1 MSLGDQGTAVLG
13 LAHGELGA
21 PQLPTLD
28 ADIGLPPLTVAVT
41 LQGDLAL
48 AVDVMLPAP
57 GISATLAGD
66 ATLGADMLLPALAVD
81 VAATVASAHDL
92 TAEVALPPLDI
103 SALAQVHLL
112 AVIELTLPRLRGPDD
127 TAHVSVALP
136 AMTVAAD
143 IYRPPVARDAMAA
156 VAMPALLVHATLRD
170 PRVDMAADMSM
181 PRLGLAAHIV
191 GLDAVSVPLLA
202 PLPLS
207 PNWAHGMQESYE
219 WRTDVLRAND
229 GSEQRIRVRRFP
241 RRGIEF
247 RALVAGRQAQ
257 AAVLAVRGLIGRVCA
272 VGLWMHAGRLA
283 ADVAAGTA
291 TLPVAVPDIAECRPG
306 AGVLIWHDELLHEH
320 ATVLAVDAQAQTL
333 TLATPLQRSWPA
345 GTRVVPTQAMR
356 LEQARIQHPSA
367 AVAEIHV
374 QATDEWGTPIDESAR
389 WTGPVLTP
397 THPRAGGELLL
408 QRPDWAEPPQA
419 EYLRDLARI
428 DSVSGPVWSLE
439 RGRSFVSHGFG
450 DFGGGGDYSPD
461 EIGGRAHYRRTLR
474 YLLGDRTG
482 IRRWLAWL
490 GWAGG
495 RLRAFWCPTHS
506 LDMAVD
512 ADGHVDVSHLTDW
525 LALGERSRLA
535 WVSHRHGM
543 AALEIGAQSVAAL
556 WLSTETLGLFAH
568 WLERVRL
575 DADRIAIHWETDGIA
590 RLDLPVVSCWR
601 DARDWQH
608 WEYWG

>member
-127 TAHVSVALP
+127 TTQISVALP

-143 IYRPPVARDAMAA
+143 IYRPPVARDAMIAA
-156 VAMPALLVHATLRD
+156 ALPALHVHATLRD
-170 PRVDMAADMSM
+170 PRV
-181 PRLGLAAHIV
+181 
-191 GLDAVSVPLLA
+191 GLDAVSVPVLA

-207 PNWAHGMQESYE
+207 PNWEYGVQESYE

-229 GSEQRIRVRRFP
+229 GSEQRIRVRRYP

-247 RALVAGRQAQ
+247 RGLVAGRQAQ
-257 AAVLAVRGLIGRVCA
+257 VAVLAVRGLIGRVCA

-283 ADVAAGTA
+283 GDVAAGTA
-291 TLPVAVPDIAECRPG
+291 TLPVDVPEIAECRPG
-306 AGVLIWHDELLHEH
+306 AGVLIWHDELLHEY
-320 ATVLAVDAQAQTL
+320 ATLLAVDAQTQTL

-389 WTGPVLTP
+389 WTGPLLYP
-397 THPRAGGELLL
+397 SHPRAKAELLL
-408 QRPDWAEPPQA
+408 QRPEWTEPLQP

-439 RGRSFVSHGFG
+439 RGRSFVFRGHGF
-450 DFGGGGDYSPD
+450 FGGGGDYSPD

-506 LDMAVD
+506 LDMAIG
-512 ADGHVDVSHLTDW
+512 ADGGIDVSHLTDW
-525 LALGERSRLA
+525 LALGERPRLA

-543 AALEIGAQSVAAL
+543 AALEIGAQSVAMR
-556 WLSTETLGLFAH
+556 WQSSETRGLFAH

-601 DARDWQH
+601 DAKELRPRPR
-608 WEYWG
+608 GAL